1 MAASAVTRA
10 GGGVAGGAVL
20 GRGRGVALV
29 VLEFAASRSAKRS
42 WYQLDSNF
50 VVVSCVVVVVAG
62 DGDDA
67 AAAVASVFRLG
78 CKFSPLSPAAPP
90 SDHDQAGA
98 TVVLG
103 VVVGLVTRP
112 TGLPITNPSMLIV
125 DLLVVDVDMRVV
137 VAVAP

>member
-29 VLEFAASRSAKRS
+29 VLELAASRSAKRS

-50 VVVSCVVVVVAG
+50 VVVSCVVVVAGLVG

-103 VVVGLVTRP
+103 VVVVTRP

-125 DLLVVDVDMRVV
+125 DLLVVDVDMRAV
-137 VAVAP
+137 VAP

>member
-10 GGGVAGGAVL
+10 GGGGAGGAVL

-29 VLEFAASRSAKRS
+29 VLELAASRSAKRS

-50 VVVSCVVVVVAG
+50 VVVSCVVVVAGLVG

-103 VVVGLVTRP
+103 EVVVTRP

-125 DLLVVDVDMRVV
+125 DLLVVDVDMRAV
-137 VAVAP
+137 VAP

>member
-1 MAASAVTRA
+1 M
-10 GGGVAGGAVL
+10 
-20 GRGRGVALV
+20 
-29 VLEFAASRSAKRS
+29 
-42 WYQLDSNF
+42 
-50 VVVSCVVVVVAG
+50 VVAG

>member
-1 MAASAVTRA
+1 M
-10 GGGVAGGAVL
+10 
-20 GRGRGVALV
+20 
-29 VLEFAASRSAKRS
+29 
-42 WYQLDSNF
+42 
-50 VVVSCVVVVVAG
+50 VVVAGLVG

-103 VVVGLVTRP
+103 VVVVTRP

-125 DLLVVDVDMRVV
+125 DLLVVDVDMRAV
-137 VAVAP
+137 VAP

>member
-29 VLEFAASRSAKRS
+29 VLELAASRSAKRS

-50 VVVSCVVVVVAG
+50 VVVSCVVVAG

>member
-1 MAASAVTRA
+1 MMIV
-10 GGGVAGGAVL
+10 VAIV
-20 GRGRGVALV
+20 
-29 VLEFAASRSAKRS
+29 AASRSAKRS